1 MFWKTARAAY
11 AGVTAEDPDIRR
23 YLEISADLQQSGN
36 EGIVGAIHD
45 LGHQWIAERS
55 REGKTLE
62 IGFGSGRH
70 QSFFRGRSNDYFPSE
85 YSSWHFSS
93 DAWRAVRGRGV
104 GADARSLPYRDAS
117 FDNVISIYNLEHI
130 DDLQGVFAEVR
141 RVLKSG
147 GRFLIAL
154 PCEGGLLWNL
164 GRELTTRRMFQKT
177 YGINYDKAIAFEHV
191 RDFRGVVAELRRSGL
206 FRIGASRLL
215 PLLVP
220 THHLN
225 LIACL
230 AATATPYQESRT

>member
-11 AGVTAEDPDIRR
+11 AGTDASDPDIVR
-23 YLEISADLQQSGN
+23 YLAVSAELQQSGN
-36 EGIVGAIHD
+36 EGLVGKIHD
-45 LGHQWIAERS
+45 IGHRWIAKRAAG
-55 REGKTLE
+55 GKTLE
-62 IGFGSGRH
+62 VGFGSGHH
-70 QSFFRGRSNDYFPSE
+70 QKFVRGDGRDYFPSE

-104 GADARSLPYRDAS
+104 GADARALPYRDAS

-141 RVLKSG
+141 RVLKRT

-154 PCEGGLLWNL
+154 PCEGGLLWNV
-164 GRELTTRRMFQKT
+164 GRELTTRRVFQKK

-191 RDFRGVVAELRRSGL
+191 RDFEGVVAELRKSRL
-206 FRIGASRLL
+206 FRVESQSLFPA
-215 PLLVP
+215 LVP

-230 AATATPYQESRT
+230 ECTVAGETA